1 MSKKDKNKS
10 TVELVAQLIARQ
22 QPTPRP
28 DLRCE
33 DCQRESIG
41 VCEGFGRRHKNR

>member
-1 MSKKDKNKS
+1 MSKKDKS
-10 TVELVAQLIARQ
+10 TVELAAQLIAQQ

-28 DLRCE
+28 DLRCK

-41 VCEGFGRRHKNR
+41 HCAGLGRPHKNR